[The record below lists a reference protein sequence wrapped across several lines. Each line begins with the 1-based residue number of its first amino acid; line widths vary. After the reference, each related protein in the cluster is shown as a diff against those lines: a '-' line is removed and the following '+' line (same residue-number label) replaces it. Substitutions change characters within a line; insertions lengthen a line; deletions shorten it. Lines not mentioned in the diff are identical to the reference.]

1 MQKKKLI
8 LVASPPAC
16 GKNFVSERIA
26 QECGHIVYLDKD
38 DLCDLVGCTFDLCG
52 QERNMDSKFY
62 SENIRASEYSTI
74 IRIALSA
81 LRYEDTVLVNAPFG
95 KEVRDSGYMAY
106 MKNTVNKMGA
116 ELALVWV
123 IAPSETCYERMK
135 KRNAI
140 RDLWKLENWKEYVKN
155 INYSTPIQLL
165 ESQAVDKL
173 IEFNNGNAMDFSSSL
188 KEVIRYICEV

>member
-8 LVASPPAC
+8 LVAAPPAC

-62 SENIRASEYSTI
+62 SENIRSAEYSTI
-74 IRIALSA
+74 LRLALSA
-81 LRYEDTVLVNAPFG
+81 LRYENTVLINAPFG
-95 KEVRDSGYMAY
+95 KEVRDVGYMAEL
-106 MKNTVNKMGA
+106 KSTVNKVGA
-116 ELALVWV
+116 ELVLVWV
-123 IAPSETCYERMK
+123 IAPMDVCYERMR

-140 RDLWKLENWKEYVKN
+140 RDMWKLENWNEYVKG
-155 INYSTPIQLL
+155 INYSTPIQLV
-165 ESQAVDKL
+165 EEQAVDRL
-173 IEFNNGNAMDFSSSL
+173 IEFNNGKAQDFASSL
-188 KEVIRYICEV
+188 EEVIRYICEV

>member
-8 LVASPPAC
+8 LVAAPPAC
-16 GKNFVSERIA
+16 GKSYVSERIA
-26 QECGHIVYLDKD
+26 QACEHIVYLDKD

-62 SENIRASEYSTI
+62 SENIRSSEYSTI

-95 KEVRDSGYMAY
+95 KEVRDSGYMAD

>member
-8 LVASPPAC
+8 LVAAPPAC
-16 GKNFVSERIA
+16 GKSYVSERIA

-62 SENIRASEYSTI
+62 SKNIRPAEYSTI
-74 IRIALSA
+74 LRLALSA
-81 LRYEDTVLVNAPFG
+81 LRYENTVLINAPFG
-95 KEVRDSGYMAY
+95 KEVRDVGYMAEL
-106 MKNTVNKMGA
+106 KSTVNKIGA

-123 IAPSETCYERMK
+123 IAPMDVCYERMR

-140 RDLWKLENWKEYVKN
+140 RDMWKLENWNEYVKG
-155 INYSTPIQLL
+155 INYSTPIQLV
-165 ESQAVDKL
+165 EEQAVDRL
-173 IEFNNGNAMDFSSSL
+173 IEFNNGKAQDFASSL
-188 KEVIRYICEV
+188 EEVIRYICEV